1 MRAVVAVSL
10 GGRVFQLEDDA
21 HAALAQYLNTAEQ
34 ALADN
39 PDRAEIL
46 ADLEQAIA
54 DKSERFLTAHKNV
67 ITRAEIEQVI
77 GEMGPVGD
85 GSGAGVGA
93 SAASPAGGRPGTS
106 GSASAPGAPKRL
118 YQISD
123 GALLSG
129 VCMGLAVYYGVD
141 VALVRLIFVVA
152 ALLTGGLA
160 VLAYLALMFI
170 VPYADTPEQ
179 MAAAGGVPFNARM
192 LVEEWK
198 RKAAEFAGAA
208 AYAARSDGSPAD
220 RIRWRR
226 EWRRTREQWR
236 REWRANRAQWRAYH
250 RSARDWPPPPG
261 QAPPLPPLAA
271 LAAGLSRAALGIL
284 LGLVTLAWV
293 LALLSLFANDTVFG
307 WSFAHLPLWAAV
319 VILLLLY
326 QLLAGSLRALRHAH
340 SPYFYPGYYR
350 AHAVSDAL
358 GGLVLFAVLLWLL
371 GTHMPAVQHFIA
383 VLQHRATLFWQ
394 HGGAQA
400 PAAAPPAH

>member
-34 ALADN
+34 ALAGN
-39 PDRAEIL
+39 PDRVEIL

-54 DKSERFLTAHKNV
+54 DKSERFLSAHKNV
-67 ITRAEIEQVI
+67 ITCAEIEQVI
-77 GEMGPVGD
+77 GEMGPVSD
-85 GSGAGVGA
+85 GGGAGVGA
-93 SAASPAGGRPGTS
+93 SPADARPGAS
-106 GSASAPGAPKRL
+106 GCASSAGAPKRL

-141 VALVRLIFVVA
+141 VTLVRLIFVVS

-208 AYAARSDGSPAD
+208 AYAARSDGSTAD
-220 RIRWRR
+220 RLRWRR

-250 RSARDWPPPPG
+250 RSARGWPPPPG

-271 LAAGLSRAALGIL
+271 LVANLSRAALGIL

-293 LALLSLFANDTVFG
+293 LALLSLFANGTVFG
-307 WSFAHLPLWAAV
+307 WSFARLPLWAAV

-340 SPYFYPGYYR
+340 SPYRYPGPYR

-394 HGGAQA
+394 HGVVVH
-400 PAAAPPAH
+400 PPSAAPPGH

>member
-34 ALADN
+34 ALAGN
-39 PDRAEIL
+39 PDRVEIL

-54 DKSERFLTAHKNV
+54 DKSERFLSAHKNV
-67 ITRAEIEQVI
+67 ITCAEIEQVI
-77 GEMGPVGD
+77 GEMGPVSD
-85 GSGAGVGA
+85 GAGVGA
-93 SAASPAGGRPGTS
+93 SPADARPGASGCASPA
-106 GSASAPGAPKRL
+106 GAPKRL

-141 VALVRLIFVVA
+141 VTLVRLIFVVS

-208 AYAARSDGSPAD
+208 AYAARSDGSTAD
-220 RIRWRR
+220 RLRWRR

-250 RSARDWPPPPG
+250 RSARGWPPPG

-271 LAAGLSRAALGIL
+271 LVANLSRAALGIL

-293 LALLSLFANDTVFG
+293 LALLSLFANGTVFG
-307 WSFAHLPLWAAV
+307 WSFARLPLWAAV

-326 QLLAGSLRALRHAH
+326 QLLAGSLRALCHAH
-340 SPYFYPGYYR
+340 SPYFYPGHYR

-394 HGGAQA
+394 HGVVVHPPSAA
-400 PAAAPPAH
+400 PAGH